1 MNSVKRLAAT
11 AAAVMFIGVSA
22 ADDADAQRRGASSRR
37 APEAKAPAAAAPI
50 DLNTPAGVM
59 MANRRIWCT
68 MTDGEPVFWH
78 WRGEAFSRRQ
88 GEKDRMLFKVE
99 GINVRTCAKMN
110 DPARGGEYV
119 RSVSRELLLFIDP
132 ATNQV
137 MSKWTNPWTNE
148 VVDVLHVANDP
159 VNGDFAAVGRDGQ
172 PSKWRANMIGDQWF
186 LVSTAPLFY
195 ENPLGGAYQNEV
207 GGTYHATEMFSFAG
221 VTSELTDG
229 SRNNV
234 DVTVA
239 WSRMSDWL
247 PWMKMGGREGLVYF
261 HTAGRKAMKW
271 DDVSP
276 LMRAEID
283 RNYPLYRNPPPI
295 DDRRPNETSWSY
307 FKKVRE
313 GQIQP
318 PKR

>member
-1 MNSVKRLAAT
+1 MKNVLRTMLTASAVTAIGLSVA
-11 AAAVMFIGVSA
+11 G
-22 ADDADAQRRGASSRR
+22 DAEAQRRGARR
-37 APEAKAPAAAAPI
+37 APEVKAQAPAAVPAI
-50 DLNTPAGVM
+50 DLDTPAGVM

-68 MTDGEPVFWH
+68 MTDGEPVYWH

-99 GINVRTCAKMN
+99 GLNVRTCAKMN
-110 DPARGGEYV
+110 DPARGGDYV

-132 ATNQV
+132 VTNQV
-137 MSKWTNPWTNE
+137 LSKWTNPWTNE

-159 VNGDFAAVGRDGQ
+159 VNGDFTSVSRDGQ

-186 LVSTAPLFY
+186 LVSTAPLFF
-195 ENPLGGAYQNEV
+195 ENPLGGAFQSEI
-207 GGTYHATEMFSFAG
+207 GGAYHATEMFSFSG
-221 VTSELTDG
+221 LTSALTD
-229 SRNNV
+229 SARNNV
-234 DVTVA
+234 EVAVA

-261 HTAGRKAMKW
+261 HTAGRKLTKW

-276 LMRAEID
+276 LVRGEID